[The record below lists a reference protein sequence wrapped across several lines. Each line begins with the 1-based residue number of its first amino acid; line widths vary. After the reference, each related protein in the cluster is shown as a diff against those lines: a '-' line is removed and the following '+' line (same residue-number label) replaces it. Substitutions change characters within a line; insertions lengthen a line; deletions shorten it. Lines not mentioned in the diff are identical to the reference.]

1 MAKFFKI
8 VTDVESEVL
17 IWNKQNYAALLPL
30 LV

>member
-1 MAKFFKI
+1 MATFFKI

-17 IWNKQNYAALLPL
+17 FWKQKYATLLPL